1 MTVKE
6 IALKLR
12 VSPETVGKWIRS
24 GKLKATKIR
33 NQKILVYEI
42 EESDLDTYLESVT
55 KLESFRAG

>member
-42 EESDLDTYLESVT
+42 EESDLDTYLEE
-55 KLESFRAG
+55 LN

>member
-24 GKLKATKIR
+24 GKLKATKR
-33 NQKILVYEI
+33 LRQKILFYEI
-42 EESDLDTYLESVT
+42 EQTDFNTYLEE
-55 KLESFRAG
+55 LN

>member
-6 IALKLR
+6 VAIRLK
-12 VSPETVGKWIRS
+12 VSPSTVGSWIRI
-24 GKLKATKIR
+24 GALKATKIR

-55 KLESFRAG
+55 KKE

>member
-55 KLESFRAG
+55 KKE